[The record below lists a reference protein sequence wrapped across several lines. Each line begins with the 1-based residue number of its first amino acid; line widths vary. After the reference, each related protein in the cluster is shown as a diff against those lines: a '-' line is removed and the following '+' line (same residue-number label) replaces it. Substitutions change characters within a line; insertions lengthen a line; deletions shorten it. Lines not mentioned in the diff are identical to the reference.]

1 MPLAL
6 TDAELDIVMT
16 LTSPLPPENRSDFLE
31 AIAGELTAQGAEIGP
46 GAVYRVA
53 RGLQQHFI
61 ELPPALRSKYG

>member
-16 LTSPLPPENRSDFLE
+16 LAAPLPPENRSDFLE
-31 AIAGELTAQGAEIGP
+31 AIAGELTAQGAEVGP
-46 GAVYRVA
+46 GAVA
-53 RGLQQHFI
+53 CGSQQRFI